1 MLQSAIQSPTKE
13 LNIFISF
20 LIVFIF
26 HILLFLII
34 SFLLAFTNNSHSAN
48 VMPFS
53 EMQTMAND
61 NFIEVELKEFPIEVL
76 NDDIIEIIKEKKVEE
91 IIEQFEDKT
100 LDENKDSN
108 SEAISKAVGIQFK
121 QTYIGMVMAL
131 LSKNKYYPAVE
142 RKRGREGS
150 VVVSFVIHSNGDA
163 TNIKIKESSR
173 YLNLDKAAIETV
185 KRSLPFPAFE
195 GSDKLDIVLSIDYKL
210 DEG

>member
-1 MLQSAIQSPTKE
+1 MLQSAIQPQTKN
-13 LNIFISF
+13 LNILSSF
-20 LIVFIF
+20 LIVFVF
-26 HILLFLII
+26 HIILFLII
-34 SFLLAFTNNSHSAN
+34 SFVLDSSNNSHSAN

-108 SEAISKAVGIQFK
+108 SESISKAIGIQFK
-121 QTYIGMVMAL
+121 QTYIGMVIAL
-131 LSKNKYYPAVE
+131 LSKNKYYPTVE

-150 VVVSFVIHSNGDA
+150 VVVSFVINSNGNA
-163 TNIKIKESSR
+163 TDIKVKEPSR

-195 GSDKLDIVLSIDYKL
+195 GGDKLDIVLSIDYKL
-210 DEG
+210 DEA